1 MSASPEEVLALARD
15 YVAWDIDSVTGAAV
29 QALID
34 QNDIAK
40 LTPMMTKRIQFGTA
54 GLRAAMGPGY
64 DKMNDLVILQTS
76 QGLVRYLEAHVTD
89 AREKVSLPLHIST
102 EMPVLHEA
110 FYRALQLDTITVDL
124 ERFLRVVLR
133 KRLLQCFWQRV
144 SRFICWRTSWLLL
157 MCLLQFST
165 LRPLVRI
172 IFVRLL
178 IVLRLIYVETFVLSW
193 YHGHCE
199 PQS

>member
-15 YVAWDIDSVTGAAV
+15 YVAWDIDSVTAAAV

-89 AREKVSLPLHIST
+89 AREKGLAIGYDHRRLGTISSRRLAET
-102 EMPVLHEA
+102 TAAVFLA
-110 FYRALQLDTITVDL
+110 AGFKVYLL
-124 ERFLRVVLR
+124 EN
-133 KRLLQCFWQRV
+133 
-144 SRFICWRTSWLLL
+144 
-157 MCLLQFST
+157 
-165 LRPLVRI
+165 
-172 IFVRLL
+172 FVATP
-178 IVLRLIYVETFVLSW
+178 YVPFAIQHFKT
-193 YHGHCE
+193 
-199 PQS
+199 

>member
-15 YVAWDIDSVTGAAV
+15 YVAWDIDSVTAAAV

-89 AREKVSLPLHIST
+89 AREKVSLLLHNN
-102 EMPVLHEA
+102 
-110 FYRALQLDTITVDL
+110 
-124 ERFLRVVLR
+124 
-133 KRLLQCFWQRV
+133 
-144 SRFICWRTSWLLL
+144 
-157 MCLLQFST
+157 ST
-165 LRPLVRI
+165 LLVFHDNI
-172 IFVRLL
+172 L
-178 IVLRLIYVETFVLSW
+178 
-193 YHGHCE
+193 
-199 PQS
+199 